1 MKIEED
7 IRKIIIKDIK
17 NLGYILWG
25 LELSGKSNSKHIR
38 IYIDNEDSSIG
49 LGDCEKVNLQIKDV
63 LENTDLIN
71 FNFSLE
77 ISSPGIERT
86 FFNIDQLKNFK
97 DQTILVK
104 YEEDSRKDSVLGKL
118 LSVSDNH
125 IEIMNNKMESIKINA
140 TITSVSYTHLT
151 LPTKRIV

>member
-125 IEIMNNKMESIKINA
+125 IEIMNNKMESIKISA
-140 TITSVSYTHLT
+140 DHYITSKLIY
-151 LPTKRIV
+151 KG

>member
-1 MKIEED
+1 MKIEEN

-63 LENTDLIN
+63 LENTDLVN

-104 YEEDSRKDSVLGKL
+104 YKEDSRKDSVLGKL

-125 IEIMNNKMESIKINA
+125 IEIMNNKMESIKISANDY
-140 TITSVSYTHLT
+140 ITSKLIY
-151 LPTKRIV
+151 KG

>member
-38 IYIDNEDSSIG
+38 IFIDNEDSSIG

-125 IEIMNNKMESIKINA
+125 IEIMNNKMESIKISANDY
-140 TITSVSYTHLT
+140 ITSKLIY
-151 LPTKRIV
+151 KG

>member
-118 LSVSDNH
+118 LFVSDNH
-125 IEIMNNKMESIKINA
+125 IEIMNNKMESIKISANDY
-140 TITSVSYTHLT
+140 ITSKLIY
-151 LPTKRIV
+151 KG

>member
-1 MKIEED
+1 M
-7 IRKIIIKDIK
+7 
-17 NLGYILWG
+17 
-25 LELSGKSNSKHIR
+25 
-38 IYIDNEDSSIG
+38 
-49 LGDCEKVNLQIKDV
+49 QIKDV

-77 ISSPGIERT
+77 ISSPGIDRT

-125 IEIMNNKMESIKINA
+125 IEIMNNKMESIKISANDY
-140 TITSVSYTHLT
+140 ITSKLIY
-151 LPTKRIV
+151 KG

>member
-7 IRKIIIKDIK
+7 IREIIIKDIK

-125 IEIMNNKMESIKINA
+125 IEIMNNKMESIKISANDY
-140 TITSVSYTHLT
+140 ITSKLIY
-151 LPTKRIV
+151 KG

>member
-63 LENTDLIN
+63 LENTDLVN

-125 IEIMNNKMESIKINA
+125 IEIMNNKMESIKISANDY
-140 TITSVSYTHLT
+140 ITSKLIY
-151 LPTKRIV
+151 KG

>member
-77 ISSPGIERT
+77 ISPPGIERT

-125 IEIMNNKMESIKINA
+125 IEIMNNKMESIKISANDY
-140 TITSVSYTHLT
+140 ITSKLIY
-151 LPTKRIV
+151 KG

>member
-1 MKIEED
+1 MRIEED

-63 LENTDLIN
+63 LENTDLVN

-125 IEIMNNKMESIKINA
+125 IEIMNNKMESIKISANDY
-140 TITSVSYTHLT
+140 ITSKLIY
-151 LPTKRIV
+151 KG

>member
-17 NLGYILWG
+17 NLGYTLWG

-118 LSVSDNH
+118 LFVSDNH
-125 IEIMNNKMESIKINA
+125 IEIMNNKMESIKISANDY
-140 TITSVSYTHLT
+140 ITSKLIY
-151 LPTKRIV
+151 KG

>member
-125 IEIMNNKMESIKINA
+125 IEIMNNKMESIKISA
-140 TITSVSYTHLT
+140 KDYITSKLIY
-151 LPTKRIV
+151 KG

>member
-49 LGDCEKVNLQIKDV
+49 LGDCEKVNLQIKNV

-140 TITSVSYTHLT
+140 DHYITSKLIY
-151 LPTKRIV
+151 KG

>member
-118 LSVSDNH
+118 LSVSDNY
-125 IEIMNNKMESIKINA
+125 IEIMNNKMESIKISANDY
-140 TITSVSYTHLT
+140 ITSKLIY
-151 LPTKRIV
+151 KG

>member
-38 IYIDNEDSSIG
+38 IYIDNKDSSIG

-140 TITSVSYTHLT
+140 DHYITSKLIY
-151 LPTKRIV
+151 KG

>member
-86 FFNIDQLKNFK
+86 FFNIDQLQNFK

-125 IEIMNNKMESIKINA
+125 IEIMNNKMESIKISANDY
-140 TITSVSYTHLT
+140 ITSKLIY
-151 LPTKRIV
+151 KG

>member
-1 MKIEED
+1 MKIEDD

-125 IEIMNNKMESIKINA
+125 IEIMNNKMESIKISANDY
-140 TITSVSYTHLT
+140 ITSKLIY
-151 LPTKRIV
+151 KG

>member
-63 LENTDLIN
+63 LENSDLIN

-125 IEIMNNKMESIKINA
+125 IEIMNNKMESIKISANDY
-140 TITSVSYTHLT
+140 ITSKLIY
-151 LPTKRIV
+151 KG

>member
-1 MKIEED
+1 MKLEED
-7 IRKIIIKDIK
+7 IRKIITKDIK

-125 IEIMNNKMESIKINA
+125 IEIMNNKMESIKISSKDY
-140 TITSVSYTHLT
+140 ITSKLIY
-151 LPTKRIV
+151 KG

>member
-17 NLGYILWG
+17 NLGYTLWG

-140 TITSVSYTHLT
+140 DHYITSKLIY
-151 LPTKRIV
+151 KG

>member
-1 MKIEED
+1 MRIEDD

-86 FFNIDQLKNFK
+86 FFNINQLKNFK

-104 YEEDSRKDSVLGKL
+104 YEEHSRKDSVLGKL

-125 IEIMNNKMESIKINA
+125 IDIMNNKMESIKISSKDY
-140 TITSVSYTHLT
+140 ITSKLIY
-151 LPTKRIV
+151 KG

>member
-104 YEEDSRKDSVLGKL
+104 YEEDFRKNSVLGKL

-125 IEIMNNKMESIKINA
+125 IEIMNNKMESIKISANDY
-140 TITSVSYTHLT
+140 ITSKLIY
-151 LPTKRIV
+151 KG

>member
-49 LGDCEKVNLQIKDV
+49 LVDCEKVNLHIKDV

-104 YEEDSRKDSVLGKL
+104 YEEDFRKNSVLGKL

-125 IEIMNNKMESIKINA
+125 IEIMNNKMESIKISANDY
-140 TITSVSYTHLT
+140 ITSKLIY
-151 LPTKRIV
+151 KG

>member
-1 MKIEED
+1 M
-7 IRKIIIKDIK
+7 
-17 NLGYILWG
+17 
-25 LELSGKSNSKHIR
+25 
-38 IYIDNEDSSIG
+38 
-49 LGDCEKVNLQIKDV
+49 QIKDV

-125 IEIMNNKMESIKINA
+125 IEIMNNKMESIKISSKDY
-140 TITSVSYTHLT
+140 ITSKLIY
-151 LPTKRIV
+151 KG

>member
-140 TITSVSYTHLT
+140 DHYIISKLIY
-151 LPTKRIV
+151 KG

>member
-7 IRKIIIKDIK
+7 IKKIIIKDIK

-25 LELSGKSNSKHIR
+25 LELSGKSKSKHIR

-125 IEIMNNKMESIKINA
+125 IEIMNNKMESIKISANDY
-140 TITSVSYTHLT
+140 ITSKLIY
-151 LPTKRIV
+151 KG

>member
-1 MKIEED
+1 MRIEDD

-125 IEIMNNKMESIKINA
+125 IEIMNNKMESIKISSKDY
-140 TITSVSYTHLT
+140 ITSKLIY
-151 LPTKRIV
+151 KG

>member
-7 IRKIIIKDIK
+7 IRKIIFKDIK

-25 LELSGKSNSKHIR
+25 IELSGKSNSKHIR
-38 IYIDNEDSSIG
+38 IYIDNEGSSIG

-125 IEIMNNKMESIKINA
+125 IEIMNNKMESIKISANDY
-140 TITSVSYTHLT
+140 ITSKLIY
-151 LPTKRIV
+151 KG

>member
-97 DQTILVK
+97 DQTILVN

-125 IEIMNNKMESIKINA
+125 IEIMNNKMESIKISANDY
-140 TITSVSYTHLT
+140 ITSKLIY
-151 LPTKRIV
+151 KG

>member
-1 MKIEED
+1 MRIEDD

-118 LSVSDNH
+118 LSVSDNY
-125 IEIMNNKMESIKINA
+125 IEVMNNKKESIRIDANSY
-140 TITSVSYTHLT
+140 ITSKLIY
-151 LPTKRIV
+151 KG

>member
-140 TITSVSYTHLT
+140 DHYITSKLIY
-151 LPTKRIV
+151 KG

>member
-1 MKIEED
+1 MKLEED
-7 IRKIIIKDIK
+7 IRKIITKDIK

-86 FFNIDQLKNFK
+86 FFNINQLKNFK

-125 IEIMNNKMESIKINA
+125 IEIMNNKMESIKISANDY
-140 TITSVSYTHLT
+140 ITSKLIY
-151 LPTKRIV
+151 KG

>member
-97 DQTILVK
+97 NQTILVK

-125 IEIMNNKMESIKINA
+125 IEIMNNKMESIKISANDY
-140 TITSVSYTHLT
+140 ITSKLIY
-151 LPTKRIV
+151 KG

>member
-7 IRKIIIKDIK
+7 IKKIIIKDIK

-125 IEIMNNKMESIKINA
+125 IEIMNNKMESIKISANDY
-140 TITSVSYTHLT
+140 ITSKLIY
-151 LPTKRIV
+151 KG

>member
-25 LELSGKSNSKHIR
+25 IELSGKSNSKHIR

-125 IEIMNNKMESIKINA
+125 IEIMNNKMESIKISANDY
-140 TITSVSYTHLT
+140 ITSKLIY
-151 LPTKRIV
+151 KG

>member
-38 IYIDNEDSSIG
+38 IFIDNEDSSIG

-86 FFNIDQLKNFK
+86 FFNIDQLRNFK

-140 TITSVSYTHLT
+140 DHYITSKLIY
-151 LPTKRIV
+151 KG

>member
-38 IYIDNEDSSIG
+38 IFIDNEDSSIG

-140 TITSVSYTHLT
+140 DHYITSKLIY
-151 LPTKRIV
+151 KG

>member
-104 YEEDSRKDSVLGKL
+104 YEEDYRKDSVLGKL

-125 IEIMNNKMESIKINA
+125 IEIMNNKMESIKISA
-140 TITSVSYTHLT
+140 DHYITSKLIY
-151 LPTKRIV
+151 KG

>member
-25 LELSGKSNSKHIR
+25 LELSVKSNSKHIR

-49 LGDCEKVNLQIKDV
+49 LGDCEKVNLQIKEV

-118 LSVSDNH
+118 LFVSDNH

-140 TITSVSYTHLT
+140 NDYITSKLIY
-151 LPTKRIV
+151 KG